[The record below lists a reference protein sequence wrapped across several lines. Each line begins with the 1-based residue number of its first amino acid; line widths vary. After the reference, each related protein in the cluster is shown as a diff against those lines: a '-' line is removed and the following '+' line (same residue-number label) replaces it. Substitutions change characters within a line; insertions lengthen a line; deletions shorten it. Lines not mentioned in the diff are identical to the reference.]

1 MRTTVTALTRRGF
14 VGGETSNTPIAQVA
28 RLSAPLA
35 VIQMGSTVLLTFTCA
50 GPYYQ
55 VVARNE
61 RACDSTRSQ
70 GHRNDADTHTLDA
83 AHWLVRLS
91 A

>member
-1 MRTTVTALTRRGF
+1 MLTS
-14 VGGETSNTPIAQVA
+14 TS
-28 RLSAPLA
+28 
-35 VIQMGSTVLLTFTCA
+35 A

-70 GHRNDADTHTLDA
+70 GHRNDADTRTLDA
-83 AHWLVRLS
+83 AHCLARIARSCSGL
-91 A
+91 AAGQ